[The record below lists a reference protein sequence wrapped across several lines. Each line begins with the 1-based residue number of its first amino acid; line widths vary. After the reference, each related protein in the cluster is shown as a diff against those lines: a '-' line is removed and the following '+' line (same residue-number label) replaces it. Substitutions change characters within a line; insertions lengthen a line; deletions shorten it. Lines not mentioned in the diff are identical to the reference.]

1 MDSAALLLP
10 ATGLAAFECPQL
22 RKQQKPLLVPTG
34 ADAPAA
40 GSTALV
46 DVFQID
52 DLLDFS
58 NEDIAGPIGT
68 EADSLLAVNSC
79 SSSLPAPV
87 PSSAAAVQQQAD
99 LQAAAASCVEKPTA
113 EQLHH
118 HHHNSTAKPQQV
130 EEEEEIEAHG
140 MIEADLC
147 VPYDDLEELEWAS
160 RFLDDSFPV
169 ATTGVVPD
177 SSCCKGTWSMSDA
190 GSVISIEENDCMENI
205 SAAFLFTKQQQ
216 QQKYEKATSP
226 VSVLEQQT
234 SATSSELTSTGSEH
248 SLDHFC
254 TAVTVPGR
262 ARSKRSR
269 SSAGGKKWTSGMI
282 LSSTATTTT
291 TTSCGTNEISIAP
304 SQWSTGEDE
313 EEEDDDDDDDD
324 EDTVEDGEE
333 WQSGNF
339 FHKPKQSRKLSSG
352 CQQQQQ
358 DHQGGAGDS
367 AAVLRCRHCQTQR
380 TPQWRT
386 GPMGPKTLCNA
397 CGVRYKSGRL
407 LPEYR
412 PASSPAY
419 IPHKHSNSH
428 KKVLEMRR
436 QRELMEA

>member
-1 MDSAALLLP
+1 MKANKIVLRN
-10 ATGLAAFECPQL
+10 LAPSQTS
-22 RKQQKPLLVPTG
+22 QS
-34 ADAPAA
+34 A
-40 GSTALV
+40 GSAVLV

-68 EADSLLAVNSC
+68 EADNLLAVNSC
-79 SSSLPAPV
+79 SSSLPEPV
-87 PSSAAAVQQQAD
+87 PSSAAAVQQKAEAVD
-99 LQAAAASCVEKPTA
+99 HLQAAAAS
-113 EQLHH
+113 
-118 HHHNSTAKPQQV
+118 S
-130 EEEEEIEAHG
+130 
-140 MIEADLC
+140 
-147 VPYDDLEELEWAS
+147 YDDLEELEWAS
-160 RFLDDSFPV
+160 RFLDDSFP
-169 ATTGVVPD
+169 
-177 SSCCKGTWSMSDA
+177 
-190 GSVISIEENDCMENI
+190 
-205 SAAFLFTKQQQ
+205 QQQ

-291 TTSCGTNEISIAP
+291 TTT
-304 SQWSTGEDE
+304 
-313 EEEDDDDDDDD
+313 
-324 EDTVEDGEE
+324 
-333 WQSGNF
+333 
-339 FHKPKQSRKLSSG
+339 SS
-352 CQQQQQ
+352 
-358 DHQGGAGDS
+358 
-367 AAVLRCRHCQTQR
+367 AVLRCRHCQTQR

>member
-1 MDSAALLLP
+1 MGAASFNQ
-10 ATGLAAFECPQL
+10 GQSSNPQL
-22 RKQQKPLLVPTG
+22 THNQPRNNKY
-34 ADAPAA
+34 ARHYYA
-40 GSTALV
+40 ALV

-87 PSSAAAVQQQAD
+87 PSSVAAVQQKAEAFD
-99 LQAAAASCVEKPTA
+99 HLQAAAAS
-113 EQLHH
+113 
-118 HHHNSTAKPQQV
+118 S
-130 EEEEEIEAHG
+130 
-140 MIEADLC
+140 
-147 VPYDDLEELEWAS
+147 YDDLEELEWAS
-160 RFLDDSFPV
+160 RFLDDSFP
-169 ATTGVVPD
+169 
-177 SSCCKGTWSMSDA
+177 
-190 GSVISIEENDCMENI
+190 
-205 SAAFLFTKQQQ
+205 

-282 LSSTATTTT
+282 LPSTATTTT
-291 TTSCGTNEISIAP
+291 TTT
-304 SQWSTGEDE
+304 
-313 EEEDDDDDDDD
+313 
-324 EDTVEDGEE
+324 
-333 WQSGNF
+333 
-339 FHKPKQSRKLSSG
+339 SS
-352 CQQQQQ
+352 
-358 DHQGGAGDS
+358 
-367 AAVLRCRHCQTQR
+367 AVLRCRHCQTQR

-436 QRELMEA
+436 QRELTEA